1 MMASSLKDIAG
12 MTGYS
17 VSTVSRALSN
27 AVNVRPAVRRKI
39 AAAARELGY
48 RTSSSRIFLI
58 CESLAPSIYYD
69 HAVAPL
75 AQILRSAGYT
85 LELTDRQGV
94 ELIEERSVAGVISMM
109 VFDGLERC
117 WGKQYTIPLVCINT
131 SAAHFD
137 GICSVMNDDGDGIR
151 RMTEYLIGLGHRKIG
166 IFGWFLWPGSCSGA
180 NQYYET
186 RLNVFQQVMRAHGL
200 RDDFIAARSEG
211 DELAALIKPLLD
223 QGVTAFIGNGED
235 AGLELLYALRV
246 LGRRVPEEV
255 SVMSWMSPQ
264 FRCFAWPVLSG
275 VMQNFSEIAA
285 NAAKLLLDQIAGVRE
300 VRDVIVPPHWISGNS
315 AAAPG
320 KKTDAVS

>member
-58 CESLAPSIYYD
+58 CESLVPSIYYD

-85 LELTDRQGV
+85 LELTDRHGV
-94 ELIEERSVAGVISMM
+94 ELIEDRSVAGVISMM
-109 VFDGLERC
+109 VFDGLERY

-151 RMTEYLIGLGHRKIG
+151 RTGT
-166 IFGWFLWPGSCSGA
+166 S
-180 NQYYET
+180 
-186 RLNVFQQVMRAHGL
+186 
-200 RDDFIAARSEG
+200 
-211 DELAALIKPLLD
+211 
-223 QGVTAFIGNGED
+223 
-235 AGLELLYALRV
+235 
-246 LGRRVPEEV
+246 
-255 SVMSWMSPQ
+255 
-264 FRCFAWPVLSG
+264 
-275 VMQNFSEIAA
+275 
-285 NAAKLLLDQIAGVRE
+285 
-300 VRDVIVPPHWISGNS
+300 
-315 AAAPG
+315 
-320 KKTDAVS
+320 